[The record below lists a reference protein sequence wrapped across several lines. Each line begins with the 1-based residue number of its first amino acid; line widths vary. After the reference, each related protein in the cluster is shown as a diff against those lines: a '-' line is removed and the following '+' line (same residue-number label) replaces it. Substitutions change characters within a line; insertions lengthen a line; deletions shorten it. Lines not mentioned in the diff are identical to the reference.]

1 MNRSASVQ
9 FNHHAGDKAYNL
21 GRIQHFCEQAS
32 RENVQII
39 AFPEMCISGYW
50 HVNKLSRDQVADLA
64 ETVPDGESTQA
75 IMEFSRRY
83 HMTVGAGLIEEA
95 DGEFYNAYVV
105 AEPDGSVHVHRKLH
119 CFVSPHM
126 SSGDEYTVFESVWG
140 CKIGVLI
147 CWDNNL
153 IENVRATAL
162 LGADILM
169 APHQTGGTNSRSPEA
184 LGRIDPQV
192 WLNRHNDPELL
203 KTEVNGRKGREW
215 LMRWLPSRA
224 HDNGLFILFANGI
237 GLDDDEVR
245 TGNSMIIDCYGRI
258 MTEVKEPDDEMVIAD
273 LDLDML
279 PLCTGRRWMRGRRP
293 DLYGI
298 LSQSTGAEF
307 APREARFS
315 EKPTSKK

>member
-1 MNRSASVQ
+1 MIRSASVQ

-21 GRIQHFCEQAS
+21 GRIQHYCEQAS

-50 HVNKLSRDQVADLA
+50 HVNKLSRNQVANLA
-64 ETVPDGESTQA
+64 ETVPDGESTQT
-75 IMEFSRRY
+75 IMELSRRY
-83 HMTVGAGLIEEA
+83 HLTVGAGLIEEA

-105 AEPDGSVHVHRKLH
+105 AEPDGSLHVHRKLH

-126 SSGDEYTVFESVWG
+126 SSGDRYTVFESIWG

-192 WLNRHNDPELL
+192 WENRHNDPELL
-203 KTEVNGRKGREW
+203 KTEVDGRKGREW

-224 HDNGLFILFANGI
+224 HDNGLFILFSNGI

-245 TGNSMIIDCYGRI
+245 TGNSMILDCYGRI
-258 MTEVKEPDDEMVIAD
+258 ITEVKEPDDEMVIAD

-315 EKPTSKK
+315 DKPTSKK